1 MGWDVFGGV
10 VVWGELRQRGEMELE
25 WFNVDVVVQTVFD
38 GVEVDWCRTEVYME
52 VCEGEFLG

>member
-52 VCEGEFLG
+52 V